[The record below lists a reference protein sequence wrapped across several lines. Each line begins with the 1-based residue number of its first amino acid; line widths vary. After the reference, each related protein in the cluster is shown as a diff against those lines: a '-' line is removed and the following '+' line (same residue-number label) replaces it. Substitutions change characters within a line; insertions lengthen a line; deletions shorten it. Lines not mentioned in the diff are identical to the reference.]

1 MFSRLIAPILS
12 FTADEIWKNIPGSRE
27 ESVFLSNFA
36 DGISDYPE
44 LSTFPDAFW
53 QQLLAV
59 KTVVNKE
66 LEAKRAAK
74 EVGASLSAEVDVY
87 CDDALAKSLASLESE
102 LKFALIVSRVAVHP
116 LSEAPADASSTD
128 LDTVKLAVSASA
140 HEKCERCW
148 HHTED
153 IGQSGDHPTL
163 CQRCVVN
170 VDGEGEPRD
179 FV

>member
-1 MFSRLIAPILS
+1 
-12 FTADEIWKNIPGSRE
+12 
-27 ESVFLSNFA
+27 
-36 DGISDYPE
+36 
-44 LSTFPDAFW
+44 
-53 QQLLAV
+53 
-59 KTVVNKE
+59 VNKE

-102 LKFALIVSRVAVHP
+102 LKFALIVSRAAVHP